1 MPSGGVRSMPT
12 GSCSGRSHAFT
23 FVVAI
28 VVAMAGGCTSDGER
42 GDASDGEGSDFTYVS
57 TEPCPDSRFE
67 CITLAVPR
75 DHFSG
80 DATTWNV
87 TFGILRAAVE
97 AKGTFVTITGGPG
110 TSGLLLADAYT
121 DFMAPEITDN
131 FDIVFL
137 DQRGIGASRPLRCD
151 EAAASYYR
159 VSSDPSD
166 PDQRDQVETE
176 TQTFVDACVAEA
188 GVAEGDLPYYSTA
201 QAVEDLEAF
210 RTYLGVDQLHL
221 YGESYG
227 TQYVQTYAAAHPD
240 RVASLIVDGVVD
252 LTVDVL
258 DYYVEGAQAHDDALL
273 ATLSACAADEACA
286 SDAGG
291 DSLAAYD
298 TLSAELDEGPIEY
311 EYPMSDGTSQ
321 TRSFTAND
329 LHLATVGFIGALG
342 DRMLL
347 QRAVGAASA
356 GNLVPLARMA
366 YSSIFVNP
374 ETLDVTPD
382 PSWSDAMYYAVEC
395 QDYDFFADIGSPRR
409 RLDMWIDTALAA
421 GIEAFRLK
429 TIAFGDLPCL
439 LWPGTGE
446 QWTTTGGARG
456 ERPDPIV
463 DPPYPTL
470 VLTADTDAATP
481 IANAMRVFSRLENSH
496 LIVLQGGPHVIF
508 DWGYACVDELVSTF
522 IATGEPPPTRVT
534 ICDGDVADP
543 YVPIAPV
550 EAADYDDAIETMTII
565 DNQLFWSASYVYW
578 DGAEPFTEGCDF
590 GGSVEYVPTDVGV
603 DVTLV
608 ACEFTDGYAV
618 SGTGAV
624 ETETGIVRLDVE
636 IPDGELTYET
646 ETDGETVRLTGTFE
660 GRQVT

>member
-1 MPSGGVRSMPT
+1 MPT
-12 GSCSGRSHAFT
+12 GSCVGRTLAFT

-28 VVAMAGGCTSDGER
+28 VAVAGGCTSDGER
-42 GDASDGEGSDFTYVS
+42 GDASEGEGSDFTHVS

-80 DATTWNV
+80 DATTWDV
-87 TFGILRAAVE
+87 TFGIQRAAVE

-131 FDIVFL
+131 FDIVFV

-166 PDQRDQVETE
+166 PDQRDQVEAE
-176 TQTFVDACVAEA
+176 TQSFVDDCVAEA
-188 GVAEGDLPYYSTA
+188 GVAEGDLPYYSTV

-258 DYYVEGAQAHDDALL
+258 DYYVEGAQAHDDALI
-273 ATLSACAADEACA
+273 ATLTACAADEACA

-291 DSLAAYD
+291 DGLAAYD
-298 TLSAELDEGPIEY
+298 TLSAALDEGPIEY

-329 LHLATVGFIGALG
+329 LDLATVGFIGSLG

-421 GIEAFRLK
+421 GIEEFRLQ

-446 QWTTTGGARG
+446 QWTTTGGARA

-481 IANAMRVFSRLENSH
+481 VANAMRVFSRLENSH

-508 DWGYACVDELVSTF
+508 DWGYTCVDELVSTF

-543 YVPIAPV
+543 YVPIAP
-550 EAADYDDAIETMTII
+550 EEPADYDDAIETMTII
-565 DNQLFWSASYVYW
+565 DNQLFWSTSYVYW
-578 DGAEPFTEGCDF
+578 DGAEAFTEGCDF
-590 GGSVEYVPTDVGV
+590 GGSVEYAPTDVGV
-603 DVTLV
+603 DVTLD
-608 ACEFTDGYAV
+608 ACEFTEGYAV

-660 GRQVT
+660 GREVT